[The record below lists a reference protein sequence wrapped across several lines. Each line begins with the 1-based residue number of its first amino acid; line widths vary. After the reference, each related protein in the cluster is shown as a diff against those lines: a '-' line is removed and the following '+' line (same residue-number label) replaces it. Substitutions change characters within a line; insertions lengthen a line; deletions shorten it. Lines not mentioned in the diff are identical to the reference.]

1 MVIRLSNSF
10 LMHSR
15 SCCVRHP
22 VRKTALRRLPLR
34 TRNSPRTWCDPRIG
48 TRGSNFCG
56 LCSRPIPP
64 IQKCPTSQGSLVAL
78 GEIYLDQERFDD
90 AIVQLERARTIDPK
104 EKSACSHLAVAYRRA
119 GKPEEARRILNM
131 LKDLH
136 QAERGW
142 VTEKMKTA
150 DDNPADS
157 SSATHR

>member
-1 MVIRLSNSF
+1 
-10 LMHSR
+10 
-15 SCCVRHP
+15 
-22 VRKTALRRLPLR
+22 
-34 TRNSPRTWCDPRIG
+34 
-48 TRGSNFCG
+48 
-56 LCSRPIPP
+56 
-64 IQKCPTSQGSLVAL
+64 L

-157 SSATHR
+157 SSATPR